1 MEECDSVESEVT
13 ELQELQC
20 ESPEAIALDDED
32 EVEELHNSLREAV
45 QDPTVKPQMQCLL
58 VDPSFS
64 MVTVQSED
72 SGIVWE
78 TASSRS
84 STPWASEASSP
95 SEACSLEGTGVGSG
109 GGAQGMITIVFDE
122 EKIVRRRTRSRG
134 THSRLNERLRRP
146 VNSRPSSALGAE
158 RPEMAE
164 ISVPNVQPEGT
175 DTVELDALKDKDQ
188 QLFRL
193 ISEGYEI
200 LNIKVPS
207 KLPTLD
213 EEESME
219 LKDNLSYLEQTPRIR
234 SRRPLPP
241 QEQKAEVQEEDGGKQ
256 NKDSAE
262 EQTRDMRSRKDGTS
276 DMDYFEN
283 FTFLDVVAPGEH
295 APGLEEDVGA
305 GPAQVPQPEEPKPG
319 KEPTSSSLNASED
332 TFVFVTEVEIASEH
346 LDEVFYGN
354 KESERVEEK
363 EYEEEG
369 GRRGRRES
377 IRSLKENGSVLFG
390 SQETI
395 LTPIFLSPGPPKII
409 DPILLEEPTAM
420 SFLYSD
426 LYENSMGERRR
437 SDEEGSEGEN
447 LASEKVF
454 QRRLS
459 DPEEADGYLE
469 KFILK
474 DETPALESQSEE
486 EEDNGEG
493 ARLWPQSKFEMTGC
507 LTRMV
512 EEEEEEHSERKEEPK
527 REEITE
533 RSRHLLTAEEIE
545 TEERIVEKEEKV
557 EETCPII
564 ALPAEQQGKD
574 EKTKPAT
581 EEKKEGKEEKLVE
594 DMKEKPELENCKT
607 NIISL
612 DTILD
617 REDGEFE
624 KELPVPAQELVE
636 VIGEGSSQV
645 ETAQL
650 VGTENVSLEEAVV
663 SGLGSSRSEITIPK
677 QEVTKEKEEVAVIAE
692 EKSPSDVPENLPVAE
707 MASFLEPFVE
717 LESLSGVLKPGQVEQ
732 EDLKDGTVTAPGE
745 QGANSVSPDV
755 ETDTVTDVDA
765 KKVADVTPLAE
776 NTKAKLV
783 QSDPTT
789 QVMAAIIPE
798 TEAKTDPEMQPEPQV
813 EQVPLVETEA
823 MVQPKAVVE
832 PELKVAS
839 EAGAELES
847 RLSSEAVVEPEPR
860 VGSEAVVEPEPGV
873 ASEAVLEPESKPE
886 PERIGSEA
894 EVEPESKPE
903 PERVGSEAVVEPE
916 PMVESEAVV
925 EPEQRVASEAVLEPE
940 PESKPEPERV
950 EPEAVVEPEPR
961 EGSEAVVE
969 PEPGV
974 ASEAVLEPE
983 SKPEPERIGS
993 EAEVE
998 PESKPEPE
1006 RVGSE
1011 AVVEPEPMVESEAVV
1026 EPEQRVASE
1035 AVLEPEPE
1043 SKPEPE
1049 RVEPE
1054 AVVEPEPREGSEEV
1068 VEPEPGVASE
1078 AVLEPES
1085 KPEPERIGSKAGV
1098 EPESKPEPERVGS
1111 EAVVEPEP
1119 RVGSE
1124 AVVETEQRV
1133 ASEAVLEPEPESK
1146 PEPERVGSEAVVEPE
1161 PRVEP
1166 EAVVEPEA
1174 EVLAERK
1181 EAVKAFS
1188 EAVGEEV
1195 VVCAQSKMT
1204 AAASEPEGGV
1214 DKVME
1219 GTEVRVEAAP
1229 QPSGEALVNST
1240 GPVHTELLAEAQKQI
1255 VKETDIEGKVEN
1267 KTEIEGKMEIEG
1279 NTEETEGRIEIEG
1292 KMEKK
1297 IEIRE
1302 KIQETLTETVHSQS
1316 AAAEI
1321 QDMEV
1326 RGEVMVEPDTMGL
1339 PLLHTDSPDEEITR
1353 EAGEDEGQTLGDQL
1367 VRSLGKRED
1376 TVKALDLQD
1385 PLTAGAEEDRAETLA
1400 EEIKEAE
1407 EIMETVEVKE
1417 TVELKGT
1424 VEVTETMEVMGTKEV
1439 KETVEVKG
1447 REAVASM
1454 ESEAMTTAE
1463 VPSVAP
1469 VPLQEQTQVKVKD
1482 YEPEVVS
1489 EREDQPSAPLDT
1501 PERWPTPPTPLV
1513 EGEGRETKQTIE
1525 GDFETNGGFFSPP
1538 MNFTPQ
1544 EELSGHHIEAV
1555 SAETKLHQEAVSPVT
1570 EIHQE
1575 AAIPVMELHQEAD
1588 HLEELEYEII
1598 SQQEAR
1604 EQEYLLPDSSLERRK
1619 EEPEEWKEGVLDLT
1633 PDEDLTEAE
1642 YEMFDEVEESQARAA
1657 ADLEGMDWFC
1667 LACGCLLTEEGHVS
1681 GGHQDHKVTSV
1692 DQAYNDKRDK
1702 LKCRIS
1708 ELQERSENIEDLV
1721 SELELSY
1728 NTIEE
1733 QFLTREGAMQ
1743 EQNEKMLA
1751 GVMEQYTSMSLG
1763 TEEEK
1768 KSKLEQL
1775 YDQIVS
1781 FQESIDTARATLE
1794 TTARE
1799 VDADAQSIS
1808 DINTRLSSV
1817 LHSAMSL
1824 ELGPRGLLVFEDYA
1838 KGNAANT
1845 HTHRKGIP
1853 VPQQPFLQSQE
1864 PGSASSTSVTVYWRV
1879 NPGDIIDCFQV
1890 YCMEDPQGVVS
1901 EEYRVTVKESYCVL
1915 EDLDAEKGYKVWV
1928 MAVNYT
1934 GCSLPSRRLT
1944 FRTAP
1949 PVPVIDTERC
1959 TVLWNSAV
1967 LRWSPA
1973 NQMHTPTYTLEYCR
1987 QYALEGEG
1995 LRSISG
2001 IRSQEQQVQLQPDEN
2016 YLFYIKAV
2024 NEAGA
2029 SEQSEAALIS
2039 TRGTRFRLLKESAQ
2053 PGVDLSEDQNTLV
2066 YRHSDTHICPSVL
2079 GEILPARGHYYW
2091 ETVVTGSPAYRIGVA
2106 YGGTNRDSPLGENNT
2121 SWCLHCIPTPSSCR
2135 FELLH
2140 ASVQADVFVVEVP
2153 ERVGTLLDY
2162 QHQRLSFYNAQTGQ
2176 LLGTLTH
2183 PFTLPCH
2190 PVLGIE
2196 QLGSL
2201 GLSMALEVPEFT
2213 KHS

>member
-78 TASSRS
+78 TASSRC

-134 THSRLNERLRRP
+134 THSRLKERLRRP
-146 VNSRPSSALGAE
+146 VNSRSSSALGAE

-164 ISVPNVQPEGT
+164 ISVPNVQPEGA

-219 LKDNLSYLEQTPRIR
+219 LQDNLSYLEQTPRIR

-256 NKDSAE
+256 NKSSEQESAE
-262 EQTRDMRSRKDGTS
+262 EHTRDMRSRKDGTS
-276 DMDYFEN
+276 DMYYFEN
-283 FTFLDVVAPGEH
+283 FTLLDVVAPGEH
-295 APGLEEDVGA
+295 APGLEEEVGA
-305 GPAQVPQPEEPKPG
+305 GPTQVPQPEEPKPG
-319 KEPTSSSLNASED
+319 KEPASSSLNASED

-354 KESERVEEK
+354 KESKRVEE
-363 EYEEEG
+363 EEDEEEE

-426 LYENSMGERRR
+426 LYEDSMGERRR

-469 KFILK
+469 KFTLK

-512 EEEEEEHSERKEEPK
+512 EEEEEEHSES
-527 REEITE
+527 
-533 RSRHLLTAEEIE
+533 SRHLLTAEDIE
-545 TEERIVEKEEKV
+545 TEERIVEKEE
-557 EETCPII
+557 TCPIT
-564 ALPAEQQGKD
+564 ALPAEQQGKE

-581 EEKKEGKEEKLVE
+581 EEKKEAKEEKLVE
-594 DMKEKPELENCKT
+594 DTKEQPELEKYKT

-624 KELPVPAQELVE
+624 KEIPVPAQELVE

-650 VGTENVSLEEAVV
+650 VGTENVSQEEAVV
-663 SGLGSSRSEITIPK
+663 SGLGSSKSEIPIPK
-677 QEVTKEKEEVAVIAE
+677 QEVTKEKEEVTVIAE
-692 EKSPSDVPENLPVAE
+692 EKSSADVPENLSVAE

-717 LESLSGVLKPGQVEQ
+717 LESLSGVLKLGQVEQ
-732 EDLKDGTVTAPGE
+732 EDLKDGTVTTLGE
-745 QGANSVSPDV
+745 QGAKRVSPDV

-765 KKVADVTPLAE
+765 KKVANVTPLAE
-776 NTKAKLV
+776 NSKAGLV

-789 QVMAAIIPE
+789 QVMAAIIP
-798 TEAKTDPEMQPEPQV
+798 DPEMQPEPQV

-823 MVQPKAVVE
+823 MVQPKAVI
-832 PELKVAS
+832 
-839 EAGAELES
+839 ES
-847 RLSSEAVVEPEPR
+847 EPR
-860 VGSEAVVEPEPGV
+860 
-873 ASEAVLEPESKPE
+873 
-886 PERIGSEA
+886 IG
-894 EVEPESKPE
+894 
-903 PERVGSEAVVEPE
+903 
-916 PMVESEAVV
+916 SEAVV
-925 EPEQRVASEAVLEPE
+925 EPEQRVASEAVL
-940 PESKPEPERV
+940 
-950 EPEAVVEPEPR
+950 
-961 EGSEAVVE
+961 
-969 PEPGV
+969 
-974 ASEAVLEPE
+974 
-983 SKPEPERIGS
+983 
-993 EAEVE
+993 
-998 PESKPEPE
+998 
-1006 RVGSE
+1006 
-1011 AVVEPEPMVESEAVV
+1011 
-1026 EPEQRVASE
+1026 
-1035 AVLEPEPE
+1035 
-1043 SKPEPE
+1043 
-1049 RVEPE
+1049 
-1054 AVVEPEPREGSEEV
+1054 
-1068 VEPEPGVASE
+1068 
-1078 AVLEPES
+1078 
-1085 KPEPERIGSKAGV
+1085 
-1098 EPESKPEPERVGS
+1098 
-1111 EAVVEPEP
+1111 
-1119 RVGSE
+1119 
-1124 AVVETEQRV
+1124 
-1133 ASEAVLEPEPESK
+1133 EPESK

-1161 PRVEP
+1161 PRVET
-1166 EAVVEPEA
+1166 EAVVEPEPMVGSEAGVEPEA
-1174 EVLAERK
+1174 EVLAERE
-1181 EAVKAFS
+1181 EAVKAIS

-1195 VVCAQSKMT
+1195 VVCAQSEIT

-1219 GTEVRVEAAP
+1219 GTEDRVEAAP
-1229 QPSGEALVNST
+1229 QPAGEVLVNST

-1279 NTEETEGRIEIEG
+1279 NTAIIPETESKTDPEMQPEPQVEQVPSVETEAMVQPKAVVEPELRVTSEAGVELESSLSSEAVVEPEPRVGSEAVLEPESKPEPERVGSEAVVEPEPRVEPEAVVEPESRVGSEAGVEPEAGVLAEREEAIKAISEAVGEEVVVCAQSKMTAAASEPEGGVDKVMEVRVEAAPQPAGEVLVNSTGPVHTELLAEAQKQIVKETDIEGKVENKTEIEGEMEIEGNTEETEEIEIEG

-1297 IEIRE
+1297 IEIGE

-1321 QDMEV
+1321 QEMEV
-1326 RGEVMVEPDTMGL
+1326 RGEVMVEPETIGL

-1353 EAGEDEGQTLGDQL
+1353 EAGEDEGGTLGDQS
-1367 VRSLGKRED
+1367 VRSLGERED
-1376 TVKALDLQD
+1376 TLDLQD

-1400 EEIKEAE
+1400 EEIKDAE
-1407 EIMETVEVKE
+1407 EIMETPEVKE
-1417 TVELKGT
+1417 TVE
-1424 VEVTETMEVMGTKEV
+1424 
-1439 KETVEVKG
+1439 G

-1469 VPLQEQTQVKVKD
+1469 VPLQEQTQVRVED
-1482 YEPEVVS
+1482 CDPEIVS
-1489 EREDQPSAPLDT
+1489 EREDQPSAPLNT

-1513 EGEGRETKQTIE
+1513 EGEGQETKQTIE

-1538 MNFTPQ
+1538 MSFTPQ
-1544 EELSGHHIEAV
+1544 EKLPGQHIEAV
-1555 SAETKLHQEAVSPVT
+1555 SAETKLHQEPVSPVAEVHQEAVSPVT
-1570 EIHQE
+1570 EVHQEAVSPVTEVHQE

-1588 HLEELEYEII
+1588 LLEELEYEII

-1604 EQEYLLPDSSLERRK
+1604 EQECLLPDSSLERRK
-1619 EEPEEWKEGVLDLT
+1619 EESEEWKEGVLGLT
-1633 PDEDLTEAE
+1633 PDEDLIEAD
-1642 YEMFDEVEESQARAA
+1642 YEMFDEVEKSQARAA

-1692 DQAYNDKRDK
+1692 DQAYNDERDK
-1702 LKCRIS
+1702 LNCRIS

-1733 QFLTREGAMQ
+1733 QFRTREGAMQ
-1743 EQNEKMLA
+1743 EQNETMLA

-1763 TEEEK
+1763 MEEEK

-1799 VDADAQSIS
+1799 VDTDAQSIS

-1817 LHSAMSL
+1817 LQSAMSL

-1915 EDLDAEKGYKVWV
+1915 EDLDPEKGYKVWV

-2039 TRGTRFRLLKESAQ
+2039 TRGTRFRLLQGSAQ

-2079 GEILPARGHYYW
+2079 GEMLPARGHYYW
-2091 ETVVTGSPAYRIGVA
+2091 ETAVTGSPAYRIGVA
-2106 YGGTNRDSPLGENNT
+2106 YGGTNRDSPLGENNA

-2153 ERVGTLLDY
+2153 ECVGTLLDY

-2196 QLGSL
+2196 QPGSL
-2201 GLSMALEVPEFT
+2201 GLSMVLEVPVFT